1 MKTSRPVLICL
12 ASYLV
17 PSKHLKQLGIKFPYS
32 SLPYAYTPLPY
43 LNVQGSRKKEGERYS
58 KNICAD
64 DILSKTMCK
73 GL

>member
-43 LNVQGSRKKEGERYS
+43 LNVQGSRKREGERY
-58 KNICAD
+58 
-64 DILSKTMCK
+64 
-73 GL
+73 